1 MKTEFKKLYEGD
13 LSTVTLL
20 KAALEAVEITPIV
33 KDPMA
38 SATIAGYGALGG
50 AQQVFVFEDQWEQA
64 TTILRELNLNEG

>member
-1 MKTEFKKLYEGD
+1 MKTELKKLYEGD

-20 KAALEAVEITPIV
+20 KAAFEAVEITPIV